1 MNTYEV
7 GSTYHLPIGQLTRKL
22 LATRDWNGTT
32 LHQFNLLDSA
42 RPAMVWM
49 TSAQLDTV
57 NPQVQPTFA
66 IVDVWLGI
74 CNGIL
79 EQGKRMIDI
88 RELVAESQLE
98 AAA

>member
-7 GSTYHLPIGQLTRKL
+7 GNTYHLPIGQLTRPL
-22 LATRDWNGTT
+22 IEAHERDGTT
-32 LHQFNLLDSA
+32 RYKFNLLDDT
-42 RPAMVWM
+42 RPAVVWM
-49 TSAQLDTV
+49 TRAQLDTV